1 MSKATIIAGAD
12 INAGDGGYRIG
23 NEADYKE
30 FVAKRNESLA
40 LAKDIGV
47 KFHHYTNTD
56 DPVDFPKNKIK
67 YWTIV
72 FPGEFGQHVQET
84 WTDDQILSH
93 YLKFWSMRMIEA
105 GKGDQISKELCLDDW
120 KTVHWAVETDE
131 FGNKL

>member
-1 MSKATIIAGAD
+1 MNKATIIAGAD

-40 LAKDIGV
+40 LAKEIGV
-47 KFHHYTNTD
+47 KFMHYTNTD
-56 DPVDFPKNKIK
+56 DPVDFPKNNIK

-84 WTDDQILSH
+84 WTEEQILKAYWTH
-93 YLKFWSMRMIEA
+93 WYTKMIQA
-105 GKGDQISKELCLDDW
+105 GKADIATTELCIEDW
-120 KTVHWAVETDE
+120 TTVHWASETDE